1 MYHCFIN
8 SESIHVAIR
17 RSNSQIYLKKLLWV
31 QYLPELNYHAIP
43 LEYLDEECQEKW
55 KPFLNSTNVIEYY
68 PSQITEDKQS
78 QDYLKKNFITKP
90 NKKWTLT
97 QTNLKYKNWTAVAR
111 EGNEETTSTDGSTTD
126 IF

>member
-1 MYHCFIN
+1 MYPCFIN

-17 RSNSQIYLKKLLWV
+17 RSNNQIYLKKLLWV
-31 QYLPELNYHAIP
+31 QYFPELNYHAIP
-43 LEYLDEECQEKW
+43 LSYLDEESQEKW
-55 KPFLNSTNVIEYY
+55 KSFLKNTNVIEYY

-111 EGNEETTSTDGSTTD
+111 EGNDETTSTDGSTTD